1 MDPVNK
7 LKTFNNDII
16 LRLIVERRFRILRHL
31 CLIVLLGAG
40 FYNSNVEFSEPV
52 NTYLKIWLFSVLL
65 FLFYI
70 NMYRLVPRLL
80 FKDNYLGYFFWLI
93 ALFFLVQI
101 AAFSTRHFVST
112 YLKAPLEEHRSE
124 PNLFAFYFIFIIL
137 MGASAAVKLFQRWVV
152 DSQRISEL
160 ETITIQSELENLKKQ
175 INPHF
180 LFNTLNNANVLTQK
194 DPEKA
199 SQVLVKLSDLLRY
212 QLYDSA
218 RNKVFLTSDIHFL
231 EDFLNLEKIR
241 RDNFDFSIT
250 LNGELQG
257 VEVAPLLFITFVEN
271 AVKHNIDAENSSY
284 VYLFFSVID
293 DELNFHCIN
302 SKPHIRVAK
311 SKNGGLGLTNVM
323 RRLELLYPGRHELK
337 VTDTLETF
345 NVHLTIKI

>member
-1 MDPVNK
+1 
-7 LKTFNNDII
+7 
-16 LRLIVERRFRILRHL
+16 
-31 CLIVLLGAG
+31 
-40 FYNSNVEFSEPV
+40 
-52 NTYLKIWLFSVLL
+52 
-65 FLFYI
+65 
-70 NMYRLVPRLL
+70 
-80 FKDNYLGYFFWLI
+80 
-93 ALFFLVQI
+93 
-101 AAFSTRHFVST
+101 
-112 YLKAPLEEHRSE
+112 
-124 PNLFAFYFIFIIL
+124 
-137 MGASAAVKLFQRWVV
+137 
-152 DSQRISEL
+152 
-160 ETITIQSELENLKKQ
+160 LKKQ

-199 SQVLVKLSDLLRY
+199 SQVLMKLSDLLRY